1 MAGGHK
7 ASVTMRIQALRQS
20 LFTGQFVHI
29 YHSNK
34 TKSHNVEQ
42 QNDKHGCDLENQ
54 LQASAEHKLTLTR
67 STPARR
73 RVNVTGTNIRSNIH
87 SKVGGPFQILT
98 V

>member
-7 ASVTMRIQALRQS
+7 ASVTMQAEGLRQS

-29 YHSNK
+29 YHRNK
-34 TKSHNVEQ
+34 TKSRNVEQ

-54 LQASAEHKLTLTR
+54 LQASTEHKLTFTR
-67 STPARR
+67 STPARSGI
-73 RVNVTGTNIRSNIH
+73 NVTSTNIRSNIH
-87 SKVGGPFQILT
+87 SKIGGPFQILT